1 MASCRSKSPA
11 RAKVKGRSKS
21 PARAKRGGTKCQ
33 VSTRPVCPRNVMRE
47 PRETHAPD
55 LGPGVGRPGAPPSSH
70 LHVDSRTCRVYLR
83 GDSEFR
89 AASARS
95 RKSMN
100 LLNLDIAELLS
111 VGLVI
116 LLGILGG
123 KLSHKIKIPRVTGY
137 MLTGLIFGPSLL
149 GVISSQTLD
158 DISLIND
165 IALGL
170 ILFAIGGEIELH
182 HLRAMGRKVVY
193 IALAESLGAFTLVF
207 GVTWLITTDL
217 GLSILLGAIS
227 IATAPGVTL
236 LVIREYRTRGPLTD
250 TLLAV
255 VAMNNVLCL
264 LIFRIF
270 FSVYALSQG
279 EPLWPTMLLL
289 LKEFGASLVIGGAVA
304 GVITLWEQRIDDLSE
319 LLLVIIG
326 GLLVGIGLAKTI
338 DISPLM
344 LCLIIGAVT
353 NNLSMMHRLV
363 YAELRQ
369 TEMPFYI
376 AFFVL
381 SGASLHLDALS
392 HLGLLGAAYLIA
404 RPIGKTIGSYLAA
417 KRYQA
422 EPQVR
427 DNLGMAL
434 LPQAGVAIGMMLT
447 VAESEPEMGY
457 IIGTV
462 ILSSILIYEGVG
474 PFLTRLALSRAG
486 EIHLQE

>member
-1 MASCRSKSPA
+1 M
-11 RAKVKGRSKS
+11 
-21 PARAKRGGTKCQ
+21 
-33 VSTRPVCPRNVMRE
+33 M
-47 PRETHAPD
+47 
-55 LGPGVGRPGAPPSSH
+55 
-70 LHVDSRTCRVYLR
+70 
-83 GDSEFR
+83 
-89 AASARS
+89 
-95 RKSMN
+95 
-100 LLNLDIAELLS
+100 LNELLS
-111 VGLVI
+111 VGMVI
-116 LLGILGG
+116 LLGLLGG

-137 MLTGLIFGPSLL
+137 MLTGLIFGPSIL
-149 GVISSQTLD
+149 GVITAETLD
-158 DISLIND
+158 HISLIND

-170 ILFAIGGEIELH
+170 ILFAIGGEIEWG
-182 HLRAMGRKVVY
+182 HLKAMGRKVIY
-193 IALAESLGAFTLVF
+193 IALAESAGAFILVF
-207 GVTWLITTDL
+207 GITYLLRADL
-217 GLSILLGAIS
+217 GLAMLLGAIS

-255 VAMNNVLCL
+255 VAINNVLCL
-264 LIFRIF
+264 VLFRVF
-270 FSVYALSQG
+270 FTVYAITQG
-279 EPLWPTMLLL
+279 EPVWPMILGL
-289 LKEFGASLVIGGAVA
+289 LKEFGAALLIGGVVA
-304 GVITLWEQRIDDLSE
+304 SIITFWEQRIDDLSE

-326 GLLVGIGLAKTI
+326 GLLLAIGMAKTI
-338 DISPLM
+338 GISYLM

-381 SGASLHLDALS
+381 SGASLHLGALQ

-404 RPIGKTIGSYLAA
+404 RPVGKAIGAYFASARFGAD
-417 KRYQA
+417 
-422 EPQVR
+422 PQVR

-447 VAESEPEMGY
+447 VSEAEPDLGH
-457 IIGTV
+457 IIATV

-474 PFLTRLALSRAG
+474 PFLTRLSLSRAG